1 MIDLGRVADN
11 IFALLIIVGFG
22 YIMYQGMKGNNVL
35 SNLKG
40 KLGRFKKK

>member
-1 MIDLGRVADN
+1 MIDLGRVAEN
-11 IFALLIIVGFG
+11 LLALIILGGFG